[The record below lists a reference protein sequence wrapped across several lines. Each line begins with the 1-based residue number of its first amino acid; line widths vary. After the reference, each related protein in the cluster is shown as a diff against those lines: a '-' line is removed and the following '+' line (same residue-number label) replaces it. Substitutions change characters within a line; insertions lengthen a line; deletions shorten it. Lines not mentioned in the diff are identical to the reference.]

1 MGRFYGC
8 REPSVP
14 RCLSCTR
21 EECNVVSGVPMH
33 RSEIIA
39 EINAG
44 VLPMRALRQH
54 DLRMGKLRKHTDHS
68 RSDMEVIEN
77 G

>member
-1 MGRFYGC
+1 MKTNGC

-21 EECNVVSGVPMH
+21 DECNVVDSVPLD

-39 EINAG
+39 QINAG
-44 VLPMRALRQH
+44 MLPMKALILH
-54 DLRMGKLRKHTDHS
+54 DARRGKPRK
-68 RSDMEVIEN
+68 R
-77 G
+77 GAG